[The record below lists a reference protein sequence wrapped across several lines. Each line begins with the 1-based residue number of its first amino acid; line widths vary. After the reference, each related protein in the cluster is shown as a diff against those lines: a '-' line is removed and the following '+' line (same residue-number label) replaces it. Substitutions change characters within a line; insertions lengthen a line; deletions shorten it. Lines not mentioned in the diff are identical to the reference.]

1 MTQQPPLTGT
11 EKAGLGLAGL
21 TVLGAL
27 ILAVTRSDVVR
38 PDARPDARPAPM
50 GLPADGGSCP
60 MGSSEYIPGAS
71 GI

>member
-1 MTQQPPLTGT
+1 MTKQPPLTGT
-11 EKAGLGLAGL
+11 EKAGLGLAGA

-27 ILAVTRSDVVR
+27 ILAVTRS
-38 PDARPDARPAPM
+38 ASSGPAP
-50 GLPADGGSCP
+50 GPTPTPLPDGGSCP